1 MRTKSRTDFTCHLEE
16 NVSILVE
23 MEVKMGSR
31 IILPPIVCILAFVAL
46 ICFAGQGWGQSFDH
60 LKLDSDQVFWSS
72 LSFQAKRAVVDVK
85 VDVRLAPFSTAEF
98 RSIWRTSPQ
107 SVPLPSLGQAVYTIN
122 VNRVIDH
129 IFSSP
134 VTLSNQ
140 VLFEPIQAA
149 SFYRVRLRHGKDS
162 VKRTYWF
169 SREGVH
175 RLRIKPSTKGEASG
189 DPAKWTD
196 VRTSFYPYDLT
207 QLGCPQVTDPML
219 LIYLLSAAHMDK
231 SGDSLSLCVFGKQ
244 QLHHLRMR
252 VEGLH
257 TLEVDYSENREEGK
271 VQKVGKVD
279 GLRVTLETQSLHS
292 DLKDAEN
299 FSFLGFHKDITI
311 DIDPELRIPL
321 QVSGRIPTIGAVA
334 LKLNKVSMRGRRV
347 P

>member
-1 MRTKSRTDFTCHLEE
+1 MK
-16 NVSILVE
+16 
-23 MEVKMGSR
+23 VKMDSR
-31 IILPPIVCILAFVAL
+31 KILPAIVCIVGFVTL
-46 ICFAGQGWGQSFDH
+46 IHFAGQGWGQSFNH
-60 LKLDSDQVFWSS
+60 LKLDPAKVLWSS
-72 LSFQAKRAVVDVK
+72 LSFREKRAAVDVK

-98 RSIWRTSPQ
+98 ESIWRTNPQ
-107 SVPLPSLGQAVYTIN
+107 SMPLPSLGQKVYNLN

-129 IFSSP
+129 IFSRP

-140 VLFEPIQAA
+140 VLFEPVQAA
-149 SFYRVRLRHGKDS
+149 AFYRVRLRHGKDEI
-162 VKRTYWF
+162 KRTYWF

-175 RLRIKPSTKGEASG
+175 RLRTKPSNKGEASG

-196 VRTSFYPYDLT
+196 ARTSIYPYDLT

-231 SGDSLSLCVFGKQ
+231 KGDSLSLCVFGKQ
-244 QLHHLRMR
+244 QLHRLRMQ

-271 VQKVGKVD
+271 VRKKGKVD
-279 GLRVTLETQSLHS
+279 GLRITLKAQPLQS

-334 LKLNKVSMRGRRV
+334 LKLSGVSMRGSRV
-347 P
+347 PQ

>member
-1 MRTKSRTDFTCHLEE
+1 MEMKMDSRKI
-16 NVSILVE
+16 S
-23 MEVKMGSR
+23 
-31 IILPPIVCILAFVAL
+31 PAIVCTLAFVAL
-46 ICFAGQGWGQSFDH
+46 IHFAGQGWGQSFNH
-60 LKLDSDQVFWSS
+60 LKLDPDQVLWSR
-72 LSFQAKRAVVDVK
+72 LSFRAKRAVVDVK
-85 VDVRLAPFSTAEF
+85 VDVRLTPFSTAEF
-98 RSIWRTSPQ
+98 QSVWRTNPQ
-107 SVPLPSLGQAVYTIN
+107 SIPLSTIGQKVYNIN
-122 VNRVIDH
+122 VKRVIDH
-129 IFSSP
+129 IFSRP

-140 VLFEPIQAA
+140 VLFEPVQAA
-149 SFYRVRLRHGKDS
+149 AFYRVRLRHGKDEI
-162 VKRTYWF
+162 KRTYWF

-175 RLRIKPSTKGEASG
+175 RLRTKPSNKGEASG

-196 VRTSFYPYDLT
+196 ARTSFYPYDLT

-231 SGDSLSLCVFGKQ
+231 KGDSLSLCVFGKQ
-244 QLHHLRMR
+244 QLHHLRMQ

-271 VQKVGKVD
+271 VRKKGKVD
-279 GLRVTLETQSLHS
+279 GLRVTLEAQPLQS

-321 QVSGRIPTIGAVA
+321 QVSGRIPTIGVVA
-334 LKLNKVSMRGRRV
+334 LKLSGVSMKGSKT